1 MGSSLSNIRI
11 VSQNSGLLF
20 GMTILA
26 VSLAG
31 CGGGADHPPLG
42 KVTGVITL
50 DGHPLA
56 DADVTFQPE
65 GEGRAAV
72 GTTDSQGHYELVY
85 LNDEKGATIGTN
97 LVSVTTFR
105 DAADD
110 GSTPEVPEKLPSRYH
125 SDSSVK
131 VEVKK
136 GSNTFDFD
144 LKSK

>member
-1 MGSSLSNIRI
+1 MARKHAENPRNRVPEIA
-11 VSQNSGLLF
+11 
-20 GMTILA
+20 T
-26 VSLAG
+26 
-31 CGGGADHPPLG
+31 LG
-42 KVTGVITL
+42 RVTGVITL
-50 DGHPLA
+50 DGQPLA

-85 LNDEKGATIGTN
+85 LNDAIVGPN

-110 GSTPEVPEKLPSRYH
+110 GSTPEVPEKLPSRYQ

-131 VEVKK
+131 VEVEK

-144 LKSK
+144 LESK

>member
-1 MGSSLSNIRI
+1 MARKQVENPRNRVPEIA
-11 VSQNSGLLF
+11 
-20 GMTILA
+20 T
-26 VSLAG
+26 
-31 CGGGADHPPLG
+31 LG
-42 KVTGVITL
+42 RVTGVITL
-50 DGHPLA
+50 DGQPLA

-65 GEGRAAV
+65 GEGRAAA

-85 LNDEKGATIGTN
+85 LNDAKGAIVGPN

-110 GSTPEVPEKLPSRYH
+110 GSTPEVPEKLPSRYQ

-131 VEVKK
+131 VEVEK

-144 LKSK
+144 LESK